1 MVIRE
6 IMEYLNEDDKD
17 EYSQLVL
24 KIRIKNMFDLTEEQ
38 AIKAY
43 NIWKSEYMRPKVKE
57 IN

>member
-6 IMEYLNEDDKD
+6 IMEYLNKDDKD
-17 EYSQLVL
+17 EYSQLML

-38 AIKAY
+38 AIKVY

-57 IN
+57 N